1 MVPLL
6 FFRENGNQAA
16 GKGRLMAGTNERRNG
31 RTIWIDERM
40 KESERKKTGTGA
52 AAGAELAGGWE
63 RADPSDELKDRPTLD
78 H

>member
-1 MVPLL
+1 
-6 FFRENGNQAA
+6 
-16 GKGRLMAGTNERRNG
+16 
-31 RTIWIDERM
+31 M